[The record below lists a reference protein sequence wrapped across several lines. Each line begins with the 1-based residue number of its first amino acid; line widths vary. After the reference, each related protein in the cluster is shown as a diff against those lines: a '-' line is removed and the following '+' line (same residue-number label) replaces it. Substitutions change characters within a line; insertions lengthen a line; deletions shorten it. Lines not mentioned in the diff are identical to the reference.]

1 MSKELK
7 PCPFCGETGL
17 TIEDNQKVQDVHV
30 LCKDCGAKTS
40 FDGIRYDVAGRWNI
54 RSVERALQKR
64 IEELKS
70 TQNAVL
76 VNRLYEQKHYNA
88 EAMKRIEEL
97 EAENKRLR
105 EALKEIAEFA
115 NNEYGKRIP
124 APSCVEFM
132 TISRYAEKAL
142 KGAEK

>member
-7 PCPFCGETGL
+7 PCPFCGETRL
-17 TIEDNQKVQDVHV
+17 TIEDNQMVRDVHV

-40 FDGIRYDVAGRWNI
+40 FDGIRYAVAGRWNV
-54 RSVERALQKR
+54 RPVERV
-64 IEELKS
+64 LKS
-70 TQNAVL
+70 
-76 VNRLYEQKHYNA
+76 
-88 EAMKRIEEL
+88 RIEEL

-115 NNEYGKRIP
+115 GKQYSKRIP

-142 KGAEK
+142 KGAGE

>member
-7 PCPFCGETGL
+7 PCPFCGEIRL
-17 TIEDNQKVQDVHV
+17 TIEDNQMVRDVHV

-40 FDGIRYDVAGRWNI
+40 FNGIRYDVVGRWNYRPI
-54 RSVERALQKR
+54 EDALQKR
-64 IEELKS
+64 IEELKA

-97 EAENKRLR
+97 EAENRRLR
-105 EALKEIAEFA
+105 KTLDMIAKS
-115 NNEYGKRIP
+115 NNGIDSDGL
-124 APSCVEFM
+124 SCCYCDTM
-132 TISRYAEKAL
+132 IGMAADTL
-142 KGAEK
+142 KGAGE